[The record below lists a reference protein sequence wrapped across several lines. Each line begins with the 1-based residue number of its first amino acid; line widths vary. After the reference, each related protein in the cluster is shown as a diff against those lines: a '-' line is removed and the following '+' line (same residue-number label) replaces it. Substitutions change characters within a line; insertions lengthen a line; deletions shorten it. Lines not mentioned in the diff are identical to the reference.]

1 MARCSIESPK
11 YGIYIVRHK
20 SVATGETFL
29 VVFRPVLL
37 ISLVMGGAA
46 ASAVDGV
53 RRVHGDGDTGL
64 IWQV

>member
-29 VVFRPVLL
+29 VFFRPVLL
-37 ISLVMGGAA
+37 ISLVTGGAA
-46 ASAVDGV
+46 
-53 RRVHGDGDTGL
+53 GL
-64 IWQV
+64 CCGWGAEGPWRW